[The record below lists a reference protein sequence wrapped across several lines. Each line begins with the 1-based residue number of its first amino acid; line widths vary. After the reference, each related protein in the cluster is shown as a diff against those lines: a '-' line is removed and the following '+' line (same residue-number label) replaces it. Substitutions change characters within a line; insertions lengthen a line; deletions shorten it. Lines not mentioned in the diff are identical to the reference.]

1 MRMTTV
7 AGDIRRPIQV
17 ASCVPDHVREI
28 LTWATGFIPN
38 RNVQEAVFAVLL
50 ITTDHIFNLREL

>member
-1 MRMTTV
+1 V